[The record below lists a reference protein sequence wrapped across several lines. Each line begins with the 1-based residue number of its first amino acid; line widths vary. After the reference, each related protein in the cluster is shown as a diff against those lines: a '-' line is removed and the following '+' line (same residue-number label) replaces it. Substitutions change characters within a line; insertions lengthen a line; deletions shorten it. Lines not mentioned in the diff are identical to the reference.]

1 MTDTAEPI
9 KILLEER
16 CEYIPKGSK
25 PLIIP
30 TIESYL
36 SQLPGW
42 DVSLDYKTLSKTFS
56 FKNYYQVMA
65 FINAVAWLA
74 HREDHHPE
82 ICFGYNEAR
91 ITLTTH
97 AANGITLNDLI
108 LAAKIDQLLAE

>member
-1 MTDTAEPI
+1 MSETVEPL

-16 CEYIPKGSK
+16 CEYIPKGTK

-42 DVSLDYKTLSKTFS
+42 EVSLDYKTISKTFD
-56 FKNYYQVMA
+56 FKNYHQVMA

-74 HREDHHPE
+74 HKEDHHPE
-82 ICFGYNEAR
+82 ICFGYNQVR

-97 AANGITLNDLI
+97 AAKGITLNDLI